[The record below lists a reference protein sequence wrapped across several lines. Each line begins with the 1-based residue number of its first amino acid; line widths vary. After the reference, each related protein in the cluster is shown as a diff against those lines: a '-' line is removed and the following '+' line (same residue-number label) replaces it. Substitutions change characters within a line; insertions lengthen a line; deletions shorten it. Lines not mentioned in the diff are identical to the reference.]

1 MQYEVF
7 GGSLMLQRQ
16 EKPRGLVLAL
26 LAAFAA
32 PAFAE
37 ESGITPPKADVPYLL
52 HAGSVVEIVHAQAT
66 EERKNNT
73 VTYVVP
79 GTTST
84 VRTPLAGPEFVLLS
98 EKLDPNA
105 LRLYAFQVRN
115 GRREI
120 SFNEKKR
127 KENPEPLILSVFP
140 VSKGLFKVRVD
151 GSLERGEYGLT
162 PDGSNDVF
170 CFTVF

>member
-1 MQYEVF
+1 
-7 GGSLMLQRQ
+7 MLQR
-16 EKPRGLVLAL
+16 RDGLWILFAL
-26 LAAFAA
+26 PALFACG
-32 PAFAE
+32 AFAE
-37 ESGITPPKADVPYLL
+37 ESKIAPGKADVPYLL
-52 HAGSVVEIVHAQAT
+52 HAGSLVETVHLQAT

-73 VTYVVP
+73 VTYVVA

-84 VRTPLAGPEFVLLS
+84 TRTPLAGPEFVLLS

-105 LRLYAFQVRN
+105 LLLYTFQVRN

-127 KENPEPLILSVFP
+127 KENPEPHILSVFP
-140 VSKGLFKVRVD
+140 LSKGLFKIRVD
-151 GSLERGEYGLT
+151 GSLPRGEYCLT

>member
-1 MQYEVF
+1 MLYEVI
-7 GGSLMLQRQ
+7 GSAMFERRERLWVLLS
-16 EKPRGLVLAL
+16 GLLAL
-26 LAAFAA
+26 FAHAAV
-32 PAFAE
+32 AE
-37 ESGITPPKADVPYLL
+37 ESKIAPGKPDVPYLL
-52 HAGSVVEIVHAQAT
+52 HAGNLVETIHVQAT

-73 VTYVVP
+73 MTYVVP
-79 GTTST
+79 GATST
-84 VRTPLAGPEFVLLS
+84 TRTPLAGPEFVLLS

-127 KENPEPLILSVFP
+127 KENPEPHILSVFP
-140 VSKGLFKVRVD
+140 LSKGLFKLRVD
-151 GSLERGEYGLT
+151 ESLERGEYCLT

>member
-1 MQYEVF
+1 M
-7 GGSLMLQRQ
+7 SHRR
-16 EKPRGLVLAL
+16 EKPWGVLLAL

-37 ESGITPPKADVPYLL
+37 ESAIAPPKADVPYLL
-52 HAGSVVEIVHAQAT
+52 HAGNLVEAIHTQAT
-66 EERKNNT
+66 EERKKDT

-79 GTTST
+79 GVTST
-84 VRTPLAGPEFVLLS
+84 TRTPLAGPEFVLLS
-98 EKLDPNA
+98 EKLDPNT
-105 LRLYAFQVRN
+105 LRLYTFEVRN

-127 KENPEPLILSVFP
+127 KQNPEPHILSVFP

-151 GSLERGEYGLT
+151 GSLERGEYCLT